1 MCPFSLLFVLTSP
14 HPSLFPFR
22 DALLREGQEQISMS
36 FWNDPLKV
44 AADWLMGI
52 FTGWGMPEVAAQILI
67 GFLGIFVLISLL
79 MVLDIFLVWVERKVV
94 SRFQDRIGPNRVG
107 PFGLIQPFADII
119 KLLIKEDIT
128 PGGADRVVYNIAPM
142 LSMMSV
148 LILWAVVPLAPRIIG
163 VDLNIGALYI
173 IAAGAIGTLSIIMAG
188 WSSNNKFALIG
199 AFRQVAVMVSFEIPM
214 LTMLLIPTIFAGSM
228 GFNAITEAQD
238 IWFFWLAPLAA
249 IIFLIAAI
257 AELGRAPFDM
267 SEGESELVAGFNT
280 EYSGMKFGMFYAGE
294 LLHAFTFGGFWAIL
308 FFGGYRFFGL
318 ERVSAFLAIA
328 VIIFKAF
335 IGYWIIMWIKYTLM
349 RIRIDHMLAFNWKF
363 LTPLAFTLLMVV
375 ALMNALLK
383 GTPTLVYVAGMF
395 LSNLGLG
402 WIALEVV
409 RSYSHG
415 EREKVEGPKPVV
427 EAVHH

>member
-1 MCPFSLLFVLTSP
+1 
-14 HPSLFPFR
+14 
-22 DALLREGQEQISMS
+22 MS
-36 FWNDPLKV
+36 FWHDPLKV
-44 AADWLMGI
+44 TADWLLGI
-52 FTGWGMPEVAAQILI
+52 FTGWGMPEIAAQILI
-67 GFLGIFVLISLL
+67 GFQGVFLLISLL

-119 KLLIKEDIT
+119 KLIIKEDTT
-128 PGGADRVVYNIAPM
+128 PGGADKVVYNIAPM

-148 LILWAVVPLAPRIIG
+148 LVLWAVVPLAPRIIG

-214 LTMLLIPTIFAGSM
+214 LTVLLIPTIFAGSM

-238 IWFFWLAPLAA
+238 IWFFVLTPLAA
-249 IIFLIAAI
+249 VIFLIAAI

-267 SEGESELVAGFNT
+267 AEGESELVAGYNT

-318 ERVSAFLAIA
+318 EQVSAFLAIA
-328 VIIFKAF
+328 VIVFKAF
-335 IGYWIIMWIKYTLM
+335 LGYWIIMWVKYTLM
-349 RIRIDHMLAFNWKF
+349 RIRIDHMLSFNWKF
-363 LTPLAFTLLMVV
+363 LTPLAFVLLMVV
-375 ALMNALLK
+375 ALLNALLV
-383 GTPTLVYVAGMF
+383 GTPPLLYAAVMF
-395 LSNLGLG
+395 FANVVVG
-402 WIALEVV
+402 WVALEIA
-409 RSYSHG
+409 RSYSRK
-415 EREKVEGPKPVV
+415 ERERVEGPKPVA

>member
-1 MCPFSLLFVLTSP
+1 MQNSEKIWQLVDAR
-14 HPSLFPFR
+14 R
-22 DALLREGQEQISMS
+22 DAYEALSDR
-36 FWNDPLKV
+36 V
-44 AADWLMGI
+44 
-52 FTGWGMPEVAAQILI
+52 WGMPEIAAQVLI
-67 GFLGIFVLISLL
+67 GFLGVLILLSIL

-128 PGGADRVVYNIAPM
+128 PSGADKVVYNLAPM

-148 LILWAVVPLAPRIIG
+148 LILWAIVPLAPTVLG

-199 AFRQVAVMVSFEIPM
+199 AFRQVAVLVSFEIPM
-214 LTMLLIPTIFAGSM
+214 LTILLIPTIFAGSM
-228 GFNAITEAQD
+228 GMTAITEKQD
-238 IWFFWLAPLAA
+238 IWFVLLSPLGAL
-249 IIFLIAAI
+249 IFLITAI

-267 SEGESELVAGFNT
+267 AEGESELVAGYNT

-294 LLHAFTFGGFWAIL
+294 LLHAFTYGGFLAIL

-318 ERVSAFLAIA
+318 EQVSPFLAIA
-328 VIIFKAF
+328 VIVFKAF
-335 IGYWIIMWIKYTLM
+335 IGYWIIMWVKYTLL

-363 LTPLAFTLLMVV
+363 LTPLAFALLMVT
-375 ALMNALLK
+375 ALMNALLA
-383 GTPTLVYVAGMF
+383 GTSTWLYVAGMF
-395 LSNLGLG
+395 LSNVVLAWAALT
-402 WIALEVV
+402 IAS
-409 RSYSHG
+409 SYSRK
-415 EREKVEGPKPVV
+415 EREKVEGVKNVV
-427 EAVHH
+427 TTSRSTP

>member
-1 MCPFSLLFVLTSP
+1 
-14 HPSLFPFR
+14 
-22 DALLREGQEQISMS
+22 MS
-36 FWNDPLKV
+36 FWKDPLKV

-52 FTGWGMPEVAAQILI
+52 LTSWGMPEVAAQVLI
-67 GFLGIFVLISLL
+67 GFLGVLLLISIL

-119 KLLIKEDIT
+119 KLLIKEDTT
-128 PGGADRVVYNIAPM
+128 PGGADKVVYNIAPM

-148 LILWAVVPLAPRIIG
+148 LILWAIVPLAPTILS

-214 LTMLLIPTIFAGSM
+214 LTMLLIPTILAGSM
-228 GFNAITEAQD
+228 GMNTIIEKQN
-238 IWFFWLAPLAA
+238 IWFVWLAPLGAL
-249 IIFLIAAI
+249 IFLITAI

-267 SEGESELVAGFNT
+267 AEGESELVAGYNT

-294 LLHAFTFGGFWAIL
+294 LLHAFTYGGFLAIL

-318 ERVSAFLAIA
+318 EQVSPFLAIA
-328 VIIFKAF
+328 VIVFKAF
-335 IGYWIIMWIKYTLM
+335 VGYWIIMWIKYTLM

-363 LTPLAFTLLMVV
+363 LTPLAFTLLMVT
-375 ALMNALLK
+375 ALMNALLA
-383 GTPTLVYVAGMF
+383 GTSTWLYVAGMF
-395 LSNLGLG
+395 LSNVVLAWAALA
-402 WIALEVV
+402 IA
-409 RSYSHG
+409 RSYSRRV
-415 EREKVEGPKPVV
+415 REKVEGVKNVV
-427 EAVHH
+427 TTSRSTL

>member
-1 MCPFSLLFVLTSP
+1 
-14 HPSLFPFR
+14 
-22 DALLREGQEQISMS
+22 MS
-36 FWNDPLKV
+36 NFLQDPLKV
-44 AADWLMGI
+44 AADWLLGI
-52 FTGWGMPEVAAQILI
+52 FAGWGMPEIAAQILI
-67 GFLGIFVLISLL
+67 GFLGVGLLITLL

-119 KLLIKEDIT
+119 KLIIKEDIT
-128 PGGADRVVYNIAPM
+128 PAGADKVVYNVAPI

-188 WSSNNKFALIG
+188 WASNNKFALIG

-249 IIFLIAAI
+249 LIFLIAAI

-267 SEGESELVAGFNT
+267 AEGESELVAGYNT

-318 ERVSAFLAIA
+318 EQVSAFLAIA
-328 VIIFKAF
+328 VIVFKAF
-335 IGYWIIMWIKYTLM
+335 IGYWIIMWIKYTLL
-349 RIRIDHMLAFNWKF
+349 RIRIDHMLGFNWKF
-363 LTPLAFTLLMVV
+363 LTPLAFVLLMVV
-375 ALMNALLK
+375 ALLNALLA
-383 GTPTLVYVAGMF
+383 GTPPLLYVVVMF
-395 LSNLGLG
+395 LANIVVG
-402 WIALEVV
+402 WVALEIA
-409 RSYSHG
+409 RSYSRKAR
-415 EREKVEGPKPVV
+415 ERVEGPKKVV
-427 EAVHH
+427 EVGHS

>member
-1 MCPFSLLFVLTSP
+1 
-14 HPSLFPFR
+14 
-22 DALLREGQEQISMS
+22 MS

-52 FTGWGMPEVAAQILI
+52 FAGWGIPELVAQILI
-67 GFLGIFVLISLL
+67 GFLGVLILISVL
-79 MVLDIFLVWVERKVV
+79 MVLDVFLVWIERKVV

-148 LILWAVVPLAPRIIG
+148 LILWAVVPLAPTMLG

-199 AFRQVAVMVSFEIPM
+199 AFRQVAVMVSFEVPM

-228 GFNAITEAQD
+228 GFGAITAAQKN
-238 IWFFWLAPLAA
+238 IWFVFLAPLAA
-249 IIFLIAAI
+249 VIFLIAAI

-267 SEGESELVAGFNT
+267 AEGESELVSGYNI

-294 LLHAFTFGGFWAIL
+294 LLHAFTFGGFWSIL
-308 FFGGYRFFGL
+308 FFGGYSFFGL
-318 ERVSAFLAIA
+318 EQVSPFLAIA
-328 VIIFKAF
+328 VIVFKAML
-335 IGYWIIMWIKYTLM
+335 GYWVIMWIKYTLL
-349 RIRIDHMLAFNWKF
+349 RIRIDHMLGFNWKF
-363 LTPLAFTLLMVV
+363 LTPLAFALLMVT
-375 ALMNALLK
+375 AFMNALLAH
-383 GTPTLVYVAGMF
+383 TASWLYISGMF
-395 LSNLGLG
+395 LSNVLLA
-402 WIALEVV
+402 WAALEIA
-409 RSYSHG
+409 RSHSRR
-415 EREKVEGPKPVV
+415 EREKLEGKVQTVEV
-427 EAVHH
+427 ASH